1 MQRHEKESS
10 DDGTDVLGGFG
21 RKCLVFLL
29 VLYVLHLCLKCVA
42 KIQPFFDCYKEITIA
57 NGSVLRGTNFLRTFS
72 FGKVSNEKT
81 DSLFQR

>member
-29 VLYVLHLCLKCVA
+29 VLYVLHLYLKCVA
-42 KIQPFFDCYKEITIA
+42 KVQPFFDYCKENICV
-57 NGSVLRGTNFLRTFS
+57 NGSVLRGTDIFTNIQFWK
-72 FGKVSNEKT
+72 GY
-81 DSLFQR
+81 

>member
-10 DDGTDVLGGFG
+10 DDGTDVLGGFE

-42 KIQPFFDCYKEITIA
+42 KIQPFFDCYKENTIA
-57 NGSVLRGTNFLRTFS
+57 NGSVLRGTIFLRTFS
-72 FGKVSNEKT
+72 YRKVSNEKA
-81 DSLFQR
+81 DSLF

>member
-10 DDGTDVLGGFG
+10 DDGTDVLGGFV